1 MNINH
6 LNSNYIDLFTC
17 REQNLPP
24 HPTSDSVTMEKHD
37 EVLVALRQIIRAIDM
52 HSRRLIKEAGL
63 TSPQLLLL
71 KGIDELGQ
79 ISMRQ
84 LADHTN
90 MSQATATTIM
100 DRLESRQLVQRIRSN
115 TDKRK
120 VHATLT
126 DAGRALLAQAP
137 TPLQER
143 FIQRFQALEVWET
156 DPAAL
161 IPATHL
167 IHDECRRDR
176 CRPGAERQAPHRRS
190 GLSRRKKT

>member
-1 MNINH
+1 
-6 LNSNYIDLFTC
+6 
-17 REQNLPP
+17 
-24 HPTSDSVTMEKHD
+24 MEKHD

-100 DRLESRQLVQRIRSN
+100 DRLERRQLVQRVRSN

-143 FIQRFQALEVWET
+143 FIQRFQALEAWEQT
-156 DPAAL
+156 LLLSSLQRISSMMNADEIDAAPVL
-161 IPATHL
+161 SV
-167 IHDECRRDR
+167 
-176 CRPGAERQAPHRRS
+176 RPLTEEQA
-190 GLSRRKKT
+190 

>member
-1 MNINH
+1 
-6 LNSNYIDLFTC
+6 
-17 REQNLPP
+17 
-24 HPTSDSVTMEKHD
+24 MEKHD

-90 MSQATATTIM
+90 MSQATATTTTIM
-100 DRLESRQLVQRIRSN
+100 DRLESRQLVQRVRSN

-143 FIQRFQALEVWET
+143 FIQRFQALEAWEQT
-156 DPAAL
+156 LLLSSLQRISSMMNADEIDAAPVL
-161 IPATHL
+161 SV
-167 IHDECRRDR
+167 
-176 CRPGAERQAPHRRS
+176 RPLTEEQA
-190 GLSRRKKT
+190 

>member
-1 MNINH
+1 
-6 LNSNYIDLFTC
+6 
-17 REQNLPP
+17 
-24 HPTSDSVTMEKHD
+24 MEKHD

-52 HSRRLIKEAGL
+52 HSKRLIKEAGL

-100 DRLESRQLVQRIRSN
+100 DRLEGRQLVQRVRSE

-126 DAGRALLAQAP
+126 DAGRALLAEAP
-137 TPLQER
+137 TPLQES
-143 FIQRFQALEVWET
+143 FIQRFQSLETWEQT
-156 DPAAL
+156 LLLSSLQRISAMMNADGIDAAPVL
-161 IPATHL
+161 SVSPLT
-167 IHDECRRDR
+167 
-176 CRPGAERQAPHRRS
+176 AEQA
-190 GLSRRKKT
+190 

>member
-1 MNINH
+1 
-6 LNSNYIDLFTC
+6 
-17 REQNLPP
+17 
-24 HPTSDSVTMEKHD
+24 MEKHD
-37 EVLVALRQIIRAIDM
+37 EVLIALRQIIRAIDM
-52 HSRRLIKEAGL
+52 HSKRLIKEAGL

-100 DRLESRQLVQRIRSN
+100 DRLESRQLVQRIRSE

-137 TPLQER
+137 TP
-143 FIQRFQALEVWET
+143 
-156 DPAAL
+156 
-161 IPATHL
+161 
-167 IHDECRRDR
+167 CRRVSFNVF
-176 CRPGAERQAPHRRS
+176 RRWRTGS
-190 GLSRRKKT
+190 KGCCSHPCNASPP

>member
-1 MNINH
+1 MSN
-6 LNSNYIDLFTC
+6 NYIDLFIC
-17 REQNLPP
+17 QEQNFPP
-24 HPTSDSVTMEKHD
+24 FNPTSYSDTMEKHD

-52 HSRRLIKEAGL
+52 HSKRLIKEAGL

-100 DRLESRQLVQRIRSN
+100 DRLESRQLVQRVRSE

-126 DAGRALLAQAP
+126 DAGRALLAEAP
-137 TPLQER
+137 TPLQES
-143 FIQRFQALEVWET
+143 FIQRFQSLETWEQT
-156 DPAAL
+156 LLLSSLQRISAMMNADGIDAAPVL
-161 IPATHL
+161 SVSPLT
-167 IHDECRRDR
+167 
-176 CRPGAERQAPHRRS
+176 AEQA
-190 GLSRRKKT
+190 

>member
-1 MNINH
+1 
-6 LNSNYIDLFTC
+6 
-17 REQNLPP
+17 
-24 HPTSDSVTMEKHD
+24 MEKHD

-52 HSRRLIKEAGL
+52 HSKRLIKEAGL

-100 DRLESRQLVQRIRSN
+100 DRLESRQLVQRIRSE

-143 FIQRFQALEVWET
+143 FIQRFQALEVWGRPCCSL
-156 DPAAL
+156 PAA
-161 IPATHL
+161 HL
-167 IHDECRRDR
+167 GHDECRRDR
-176 CRPGAERQAPHRRS
+176 RGPGAERPAPHR
-190 GLSRRKKT
+190 GGHKKSPERELFFMGRESAITLPD

>member
-1 MNINH
+1 
-6 LNSNYIDLFTC
+6 
-17 REQNLPP
+17 
-24 HPTSDSVTMEKHD
+24 MEKHD
-37 EVLVALRQIIRAIDM
+37 EVLIALRQIIRAIDM
-52 HSRRLIKEAGL
+52 HSKRLIKEAGL

-100 DRLESRQLVQRIRSN
+100 DRLESRQLVQRIRSE

-137 TPLQER
+137 TLAGEFHSTFSGAGELGAR
-143 FIQRFQALEVWET
+143 VV
-156 DPAAL
+156 AL

-167 IHDECRRDR
+167 RHDECRRHR
-176 CRPGAERQAPHRRS
+176 CRPC
-190 GLSRRKKT
+190 

>member
-1 MNINH
+1 
-6 LNSNYIDLFTC
+6 
-17 REQNLPP
+17 
-24 HPTSDSVTMEKHD
+24 MEKHD

-52 HSRRLIKEAGL
+52 HSKRLIKEAGL

-100 DRLESRQLVQRIRSN
+100 DRLESRQLVQRVRSE

-126 DAGRALLAQAP
+126 DAGRALLAEAP
-137 TPLQER
+137 TPLQES
-143 FIQRFQALEVWET
+143 FIQRFQSLETWEQT
-156 DPAAL
+156 LLLSSLQRISAMMNADGIDAAPVL
-161 IPATHL
+161 SVSPLT
-167 IHDECRRDR
+167 
-176 CRPGAERQAPHRRS
+176 AEQA
-190 GLSRRKKT
+190 

>member
-1 MNINH
+1 
-6 LNSNYIDLFTC
+6 
-17 REQNLPP
+17 
-24 HPTSDSVTMEKHD
+24 MEKHD

-52 HSRRLIKEAGL
+52 HSKRLIKEAGL

-100 DRLESRQLVQRIRSN
+100 DRLESRQLVQRIRSE

-120 VHATLT
+120 RISAMMNADEIDAAPVLSVRPLT
-126 DAGRALLAQAP
+126 EERA
-137 TPLQER
+137 
-143 FIQRFQALEVWET
+143 
-156 DPAAL
+156 
-161 IPATHL
+161 
-167 IHDECRRDR
+167 
-176 CRPGAERQAPHRRS
+176 
-190 GLSRRKKT
+190 

>member
-1 MNINH
+1 
-6 LNSNYIDLFTC
+6 
-17 REQNLPP
+17 
-24 HPTSDSVTMEKHD
+24 MEKHD

-100 DRLESRQLVQRIRSN
+100 DRLESRQLVQRVRSN

-143 FIQRFQALEVWET
+143 FIQRFQALGSGN
-156 DPAAL
+156 
-161 IPATHL
+161 
-167 IHDECRRDR
+167 
-176 CRPGAERQAPHRRS
+176 RPCCSLPCSA
-190 GLSRRKKT
+190 SRP

>member
-1 MNINH
+1 
-6 LNSNYIDLFTC
+6 
-17 REQNLPP
+17 
-24 HPTSDSVTMEKHD
+24 MEKHD

-52 HSRRLIKEAGL
+52 HSKRLIKEAGL

-71 KGIDELGQ
+71 KGINELGQ

-100 DRLESRQLVQRIRSN
+100 DRLESRQLVQRIRSE

-126 DAGRALLAQAP
+126 DALGADPVALL
-137 TPLQER
+137 
-143 FIQRFQALEVWET
+143 
-156 DPAAL
+156 PAA
-161 IPATHL
+161 HL
-167 IHDECRRDR
+167 VDDECRRDR
-176 CRPGAERQAPHRRS
+176 CRSRTERSAAHRRT
-190 GLSRRKKT
+190 GMKRERA

>member
-1 MNINH
+1 
-6 LNSNYIDLFTC
+6 
-17 REQNLPP
+17 
-24 HPTSDSVTMEKHD
+24 MEKHD

-52 HSRRLIKEAGL
+52 HSKRLIKEAGL

-71 KGIDELGQ
+71 KGINELGQ

-90 MSQATATTIM
+90 MSQA
-100 DRLESRQLVQRIRSN
+100 IRSE

-143 FIQRFQALEVWET
+143 FIQRFQALEAWEQT
-156 DPAAL
+156 LLLSSLQRISSMMNADAIDAAPVL
-161 IPATHL
+161 SV
-167 IHDECRRDR
+167 
-176 CRPGAERQAPHRRS
+176 RPLTEERA
-190 GLSRRKKT
+190 

>member
-1 MNINH
+1 
-6 LNSNYIDLFTC
+6 
-17 REQNLPP
+17 
-24 HPTSDSVTMEKHD
+24 MEKHD

-52 HSRRLIKEAGL
+52 HSKRLIKEAGL

-90 MSQATATTIM
+90 MSQATGTTIM
-100 DRLESRQLVQRIRSN
+100 DRLESRQLVQRVRSE

-126 DAGRALLAQAP
+126 DAGRALLAEAP
-137 TPLQER
+137 TPLQES
-143 FIQRFQALEVWET
+143 FIQRFQSLETWEQT
-156 DPAAL
+156 LLLSSLQRISAMMNADGIDAAPVL
-161 IPATHL
+161 SVSPLT
-167 IHDECRRDR
+167 
-176 CRPGAERQAPHRRS
+176 AEQA
-190 GLSRRKKT
+190 